1 MVLRYMSNSS
11 AAKRLAKGTIVYM
24 IGNMMSKVLQM
35 LVLPIITASLITSEY
50 GYYDLIVTTINLVT
64 PVITF
69 QMIEGMFRFMYDGTE
84 DDKKSTVSTVTAF
97 LVVGGVALA
106 IIVFTGSFISDS
118 LQYPVLIYLN
128 YISSIIFNYM
138 QKLARCQ
145 QRNQQFAISGVL
157 NTIVMLA
164 TQALT
169 LLVLNMGVDGMLIA
183 NFISYIIA
191 ALYLM
196 FFLDIKHWLGIRYI
210 NRTVF
215 LKLIRYSAP
224 LIPNSIC
231 WWLVSSSDRYIITY
245 FLGTAANGIYS
256 IVGKFSQMITFATS
270 VFQLAWQ
277 ESAIMEENSEN
288 RDKFYS
294 DTFNTYM
301 KLLLG
306 GYLVI
311 LPFIK
316 MIMPVLVSKEYQI
329 GYLYNP
335 ILLIGAILSAFS
347 QFYGS
352 AYLVFKKT
360 SGALSTTV
368 VAAIINILIGIGLTP
383 VLGLYAPALG
393 TAIAFGV
400 QWVMRMYQ
408 MRTYFKVSIELK
420 NLFILLG
427 CVVIETVGYYF
438 NRKELQVLLLIFGCG
453 ICLKMNWNLVNGIVK
468 KMKGVGRKND
478 YGL

>member
-1 MVLRYMSNSS
+1 MQS
-11 AAKRLAKGTIVYM
+11 AGDRLAKGTIVYM
-24 IGNMMSKVLQM
+24 IGNMLSKVLQM
-35 LVLPIITASLITSEY
+35 LILPIITASLLTSEY
-50 GYYDLIVTTINLVT
+50 GYYDLIVTTISLVT
-64 PVITF
+64 PIITF
-69 QMIEGMFRFMYDGTE
+69 QMIEGMFRNMFNSSEEEQKT
-84 DDKKSTVSTVTAF
+84 TVSIVTLF
-97 LVVGGVALA
+97 LIIGGVLLGG
-106 IIVFTGSFISDS
+106 IIVLFYYAVPNV
-118 LQYPVLIYLN
+118 QYPILIYLN
-128 YISSIIFNYM
+128 YISAIVFNYA

-145 QRNQQFAISGVL
+145 QKNTEFAISGVI
-157 NTIVMLA
+157 NTIVMLGC
-164 TQALT
+164 QAMM
-169 LLVLNMGVDGMLIA
+169 LLIFKMNVDGMLLA
-183 NFISYIIA
+183 NCISYFA
-191 ALYLM
+191 SSLYLVYY
-196 FFLDIKHWLGIRYI
+196 LNIR
-210 NRTVF
+210 
-215 LKLIRYSAP
+215 KLIDFTAVSRKEFYSLFKYSAP
-224 LIPNSIC
+224 LIPNSVG
-231 WWLVSSSDRYIITY
+231 WWLISSSDRYVITY
-245 FLGTAANGIYS
+245 FINSAANGIYS
-256 IVGKFSQMITFATS
+256 IAGKFSQMITFATS

-294 DTFNTYM
+294 NTFNTYM

-368 VAAIINILIGIGLTP
+368 VAAIINVLIGIGLTP

-408 MRTYFKVSIELK
+408 MRTYFKVSIEFK

-438 NRKELQVLLLIFGCG
+438 NRNELQILLFIFGCG
-453 ICLKMNWNLVNGIVK
+453 VCLKINWNLASGIVK
-468 KMKGVGRKND
+468 KMKGVGRK
-478 YGL
+478 

>member
-1 MVLRYMSNSS
+1 MSNVS
-11 AAKRLAKGTIVYM
+11 ASKRLATGTMVYM
-24 IGNMMSKVLQM
+24 IGNLMSKVLQM
-35 LVLPIITASLITSEY
+35 LILPIITAALKTSEY

-69 QMIEGMFRFMYDGTE
+69 QMIEGMFRFMYDGTD

-97 LVVGGVALA
+97 LIGGGVALA
-106 IIVFTGSFISDS
+106 IFVFTGSLIIDS

-128 YISSIIFNYM
+128 YISSIAFTYM

-145 QRNQQFAISGVL
+145 QKNQQFAISGVL
-157 NTIVMLA
+157 NTIVMLT

-169 LLVLNMGVDGMLIA
+169 LLVFHMGVDGMLIA
-183 NFISYIIA
+183 NFVSYIIA
-191 ALYLM
+191 AVYLM
-196 FFLDIKHWLGIRYI
+196 FFLDIRHWLGIKYVNKTI
-210 NRTVF
+210 FTKL
-215 LKLIRYSAP
+215 LKYSAP

-231 WWLVSSSDRYIITY
+231 WWLVSSSDRYVITY

-256 IVGKFSQMITFATS
+256 IAGKFSQMITFATS

-277 ESAIMEENSEN
+277 ESAIMEENSES

-316 MIMPVLVSKEYQI
+316 IIMPVLVSSEYQV

-335 ILLIGAILSAFS
+335 ILLLGAILSAFS

-368 VAAIINILIGIGLTP
+368 IAAIINILIGIGLTP
-383 VLGLYAPALG
+383 VIGLFAPALR
-393 TAIAFGV
+393 TAVAFGV
-400 QWVMRMYQ
+400 QWLMRMYQ
-408 MRTYFKVSIELK
+408 MKSYFKVNIDLK
-420 NLFILLG
+420 TLLLLLI
-427 CVVIETVGYYF
+427 CVGIETVGYYYH
-438 NRKELQVLLLIFGCG
+438 KEYVQLILFVLGTG
-453 ICLKMNWNLVNGIVK
+453 VCLKVNWNLVDSVLRKIKNVGK
-468 KMKGVGRKND
+468 K
-478 YGL
+478 

>member
-11 AAKRLAKGTIVYM
+11 AAKRLAKGTVVYM

-35 LVLPIITASLITSEY
+35 LILPIITASLKTSEY

-97 LVVGGVALA
+97 LVGGGVALA
-106 IIVFTGSFISDS
+106 IIIFTGSLISDS

-128 YISSIIFNYM
+128 YISSIIFTYM

-145 QRNQQFAISGVL
+145 QKNQQFAISGVL

-210 NRTVF
+210 NKTVF

-231 WWLVSSSDRYIITY
+231 WWLVSSSDRYVITY

-256 IVGKFSQMITFATS
+256 IAGKFSQMITFATS

-294 DTFNTYM
+294 NTFNTYM

-316 MIMPVLVSKEYQI
+316 MIMPVLVSKEYQM

-408 MRTYFKVSIELK
+408 MRTYFKVSIEFK
-420 NLFILLG
+420 NLFMLLG

-438 NRKELQVLLLIFGCG
+438 NRNELQILLFIFGCG
-453 ICLKMNWNLVNGIVK
+453 VCLKINWNLASGIVK
-468 KMKGVGRKND
+468 KMKGVGRK
-478 YGL
+478 

>member
-1 MVLRYMSNSS
+1 MSNVS
-11 AAKRLAKGTIVYM
+11 ASKRLATGTIVYM
-24 IGNMMSKVLQM
+24 VGNLMSKVLQM
-35 LVLPIITASLITSEY
+35 LILPIITVALETSEY

-69 QMIEGMFRFMYDGTE
+69 QMIEGMFRFMYDGTD

-97 LVVGGVALA
+97 LIGGGAALA
-106 IIVFTGSFISDS
+106 IIIFTGSLISDS

-128 YISSIIFNYM
+128 YISSIAFTYM

-145 QRNQQFAISGVL
+145 QKNQQFAVSGVL

-169 LLVLNMGVDGMLIA
+169 LLVFHMGVDGMLIA

-196 FFLDIKHWLGIRYI
+196 FFIDIKHWLGIRYI
-210 NRTVF
+210 NKNAFV
-215 LKLIRYSAP
+215 KLIKYSAP

-231 WWLVSSSDRYIITY
+231 WWLVSSSDRYIITF

-256 IVGKFSQMITFATS
+256 IAGKFSQMITFATS

-301 KLLLG
+301 RLLLG

-316 MIMPVLVSKEYQI
+316 IIMPVLVSEEYQM

-335 ILLIGAILSAFS
+335 ILLLGAILSAFS

-368 VAAIINILIGIGLTP
+368 VAAIVNILIGIGLTP
-383 VLGLYAPALG
+383 LIGLFAPALG
-393 TAIAFGV
+393 TAVAFGI
-400 QWVMRMYQ
+400 QWLMRMYQ
-408 MRTYFKVSIELK
+408 MKSYFKVNIDSK
-420 NLFILLG
+420 QLFLLLA
-427 CVVIETVGYYF
+427 CVGIETVGYYF
-438 NRKELQVLLLIFGCG
+438 NSMGIQVFLLMIGCI
-453 ICLKMNWNLVNGIVK
+453 ICLKVNWNLVNEVLK
-468 KMKGVGRKND
+468 RMKGGGRK
-478 YGL
+478 

>member
-1 MVLRYMSNSS
+1 MSNVS
-11 AAKRLAKGTIVYM
+11 ASKRLATGTIVYM
-24 IGNMMSKVLQM
+24 VGNLMSKVLQM
-35 LVLPIITASLITSEY
+35 LILPIITVALETSEY

-69 QMIEGMFRFMYDGTE
+69 QMIEGMFRFMYDGTD

-97 LVVGGVALA
+97 LIGGGAALA
-106 IIVFTGSFISDS
+106 IIIFTGSLISDS

-128 YISSIIFNYM
+128 YISSIAFTYM

-145 QRNQQFAISGVL
+145 QKNQQFAVSGVL

-169 LLVLNMGVDGMLIA
+169 LLVFYMGVDGMLIA

-196 FFLDIKHWLGIRYI
+196 FFIDIKHWLGIRYI
-210 NRTVF
+210 NKNAFV
-215 LKLIRYSAP
+215 KLIKYSAP

-231 WWLVSSSDRYIITY
+231 WWLVSSSDRYIITF

-256 IVGKFSQMITFATS
+256 IAGKFSQMITFATS

-301 KLLLG
+301 RLLLG

-316 MIMPVLVSKEYQI
+316 IIMPVLVSEEYQM

-335 ILLIGAILSAFS
+335 ILLLGAILSAFS

-368 VAAIINILIGIGLTP
+368 VAAIVNILIGIGLTP
-383 VLGLYAPALG
+383 LIGLFAPALG
-393 TAIAFGV
+393 TAVAFGI
-400 QWVMRMYQ
+400 QWLMRMYQ
-408 MRTYFKVSIELK
+408 MKSYFKVNIDSK
-420 NLFILLG
+420 QLFLLLA
-427 CVVIETVGYYF
+427 CVGIETVGYYF
-438 NRKELQVLLLIFGCG
+438 NSMGIQVFLLMIGCI
-453 ICLKMNWNLVNGIVK
+453 ICLKVNWNLVNEVLK
-468 KMKGVGRKND
+468 RMKGGGRK
-478 YGL
+478 

>member
-1 MVLRYMSNSS
+1 MSNGS
-11 AAKRLAKGTIVYM
+11 ATKRLAKGTIVYM

-35 LVLPIITASLITSEY
+35 LILPIITGALKTSEY

-69 QMIEGMFRFMYDGTE
+69 QMIEGLFRFMFDGTE

-97 LVVGGVALA
+97 LVGGGVALA
-106 IIVFTGSFISDS
+106 IIMFTGSLITDS
-118 LQYPVLIYLN
+118 LQYPILIYLN
-128 YISSIIFNYM
+128 YISSIAFTYM

-145 QRNQQFAISGVL
+145 QKNQQFAISGVL
-157 NTIVMLA
+157 NTIIMLF

-183 NFISYIIA
+183 NFISYVIA

-196 FFLDIKHWLGIRYI
+196 YYLDLRKWLDVRYI
-210 NRTVF
+210 KKSVF
-215 LKLIRYSAP
+215 SKLIKYSAP

-231 WWLVSSSDRYIITY
+231 WWLVSSSDRYVITY
-245 FLGTAANGIYS
+245 FLGTASNGVYS
-256 IVGKFSQMITFATS
+256 IAGKFSQMITFATS

-277 ESAIMEENSEN
+277 ESAIMEENNEN

-311 LPFIK
+311 LPFVKI
-316 MIMPVLVSKEYQI
+316 IMPVLVSQEYQI

-335 ILLIGAILSAFS
+335 ILLFGAILAAFS

-360 SGALSTTV
+360 SGALSTTI
-368 VAAIINILIGIGLTP
+368 VAAIINILLGIGLTP
-383 VLGLYAPALG
+383 MIGLFAPALG
-393 TAIAFGV
+393 TAVSFGV
-400 QWVMRMYQ
+400 QWLMRMYQ
-408 MRTYFKVSIELK
+408 MRLYFKISIDLK
-420 NLFILLG
+420 NLFLLLI
-427 CVVIETVGYYF
+427 CAAIATIGYYF
-438 NRKELQVLLLIFGCG
+438 NGMTIQIILFVFGCG
-453 ICLKMNWNLVNGIVK
+453 VCLKVNWNIVSGIIK
-468 KMKGVGRKND
+468 KMKR
-478 YGL
+478 

>member
-1 MVLRYMSNSS
+1 MSNVS
-11 AAKRLAKGTIVYM
+11 ASKRLATGTIVYM
-24 IGNMMSKVLQM
+24 IGNLMSKVLQM
-35 LVLPIITASLITSEY
+35 LILPIITVALKTNEY

-64 PVITF
+64 PVVTF
-69 QMIEGMFRFMYDGTE
+69 QMIEGMFRFMYDGTD

-97 LVVGGVALA
+97 LIGGGVALA
-106 IIVFTGSFISDS
+106 IIIFTGSLISDS

-128 YISSIIFNYM
+128 YISSIIFTYM

-145 QRNQQFAISGVL
+145 QKNQQFAISGVL

-183 NFISYIIA
+183 NFISYLIA

-196 FFLDIKHWLGIRYI
+196 FFLDIRHWLGIRYI
-210 NRTVF
+210 NKIAF
-215 LKLIRYSAP
+215 LKLVRYSAP

-231 WWLVSSSDRYIITY
+231 WWLVSSSDRYVITY

-256 IVGKFSQMITFATS
+256 IAGKFSQMITFATS

-277 ESAIMEENSEN
+277 ESAIMEENNEN

-301 KLLLG
+301 KILLG
-306 GYLVI
+306 GYLII

-352 AYLVFKKT
+352 AYLVLKKT
-360 SGALSTTV
+360 SGALLTTV

-400 QWVMRMYQ
+400 QWLMRMYQ

-438 NRKELQVLLLIFGCG
+438 NRNELQVLLFIFGCG
-453 ICLKMNWNLVNGIVK
+453 VCLKINWKLVSEIVK
-468 KMKGVGRKND
+468 KMKGVGRK
-478 YGL
+478 

>member
-1 MVLRYMSNSS
+1 MSNSS
-11 AAKRLAKGTIVYM
+11 ASKRLAKGTIVYM

-35 LVLPIITASLITSEY
+35 LILPIITVALKTSEY

-69 QMIEGMFRFMYDGTE
+69 QMIEGMFRFMYDGTD

-97 LVVGGVALA
+97 LIGGGVALA
-106 IIVFTGSFISDS
+106 IILFTGSLITDS

-128 YISSIIFNYM
+128 YMSSILFTYM

-145 QRNQQFAISGVL
+145 QKNQQFAVSGVL
-157 NTIVMLA
+157 NTVVMLG
-164 TQALT
+164 TQAFT
-169 LLVLNMGVDGMLIA
+169 LLVLHMGVDGMLIA

-191 ALYLM
+191 AIYLM
-196 FFLDIKHWLGIRYI
+196 FYLDIKQWLGIKYI
-210 NRTVF
+210 EKSIF
-215 LKLIRYSAP
+215 SKLLRYSAP

-231 WWLVSSSDRYIITY
+231 WWLVSSSDRYVITY

-256 IVGKFSQMITFATS
+256 IAGKFSQMITFATS

-277 ESAIMEENSEN
+277 ESAIMEGNSES

-311 LPFIK
+311 LPFIRI
-316 MIMPVLVSKEYQI
+316 IMPVLVSTEYQS

-335 ILLIGAILSAFS
+335 ILLLGAITSAFS

-360 SGALSTTV
+360 NGALSTTV
-368 VAAIINILIGIGLTP
+368 IAAIINIMIGIGLTP

-393 TAIAFGV
+393 TAIAFGI
-400 QWVMRMYQ
+400 QWILRMYQ
-408 MRTYFKVSIELK
+408 MRTYFKVSIDLRS
-420 NLFILLG
+420 LFILLV

-438 NRKELQVLLLIFGCG
+438 DSNLIQVVLFMFGCI
-453 ICLKMNWNLVNGIVK
+453 ICLKLNGNLVNSILRK
-468 KMKGVGRKND
+468 IKGEGRK
-478 YGL
+478 

>member
-1 MVLRYMSNSS
+1 MALQFMSNSS
-11 AAKRLAKGTIVYM
+11 ATKRLAKGTIVYM

-35 LVLPIITASLITSEY
+35 LILPIITGALKTSEY

-69 QMIEGMFRFMYDGTE
+69 QMIEGMFRFMYEGTE

-97 LVVGGVALA
+97 LVGGGVALA
-106 IIVFTGSFISDS
+106 IIIFTGSLTSDS
-118 LQYPVLIYLN
+118 LHYPVLIYLN
-128 YISSIIFNYM
+128 YISSIVFTYM

-145 QRNQQFAISGVL
+145 QKNQQFAISGVL

-183 NFISYIIA
+183 NFISYIVS

-196 FFLDIKHWLGIRYI
+196 YYLDIRKWIDVRYI
-210 NRTVF
+210 KKSVF
-215 LKLIRYSAP
+215 SKLIKYSAP

-231 WWLVSSSDRYIITY
+231 WWLVSSSDRYVITY
-245 FLGTAANGIYS
+245 FLGTSAIGVYS
-256 IVGKFSQMITFATS
+256 IAGKFSQMITFATS

-277 ESAIMEENSEN
+277 ESAIMEGNSEN
-288 RDKFYS
+288 RDNFYS
-294 DTFNTYM
+294 FTFNTYM

-316 MIMPVLVSKEYQI
+316 IIMPVLVSQEYQI

-335 ILLIGAILSAFS
+335 VLLLGAILSAFS

-360 SGALSTTV
+360 SGALSTTI
-368 VAAIINILIGIGLTP
+368 VAAIINIIIGIVFTP
-383 VLGLYAPALG
+383 VIGLFAPALG

-400 QWVMRMYQ
+400 QWIMRMYQ
-408 MRTYFKVSIELK
+408 MKSYFKVSIESK
-420 NLFILLG
+420 NLFFLLI
-427 CVVIETVGYYF
+427 CVAIETVGYYF
-438 NRKELQVLLLIFGCG
+438 DSIGVQVLLFAFGCG
-453 ICLKMNWNLVNGIVK
+453 VCLRVNWNMINGIIK
-468 KMKGVGRKND
+468 KIKR
-478 YGL
+478 

>member
-1 MVLRYMSNSS
+1 MSNSS
-11 AAKRLAKGTIVYM
+11 ATKRLVTGTIVYM
-24 IGNMMSKVLQM
+24 VGNLMSKVLQM
-35 LVLPIITASLITSEY
+35 LILPIITVALKTSEY

-64 PVITF
+64 PVFTF
-69 QMIEGMFRFMYDGTE
+69 QMIEGMFRFMYDGTD

-97 LVVGGVALA
+97 LIGGGVALA
-106 IIVFTGSFISDS
+106 IIIFTGSLISDS
-118 LQYPVLIYLN
+118 LQYPALIYLN
-128 YISSIIFNYM
+128 YISSIIFTYM

-145 QRNQQFAISGVL
+145 QKNKQFAISGVL

-164 TQALT
+164 MQALT
-169 LLVLNMGVDGMLIA
+169 LLMLNMGVDGMLFA
-183 NFISYIIA
+183 NFISYIISS
-191 ALYLM
+191 LYLM
-196 FFLDIKHWLGIRYI
+196 AFLDIRHWIGIKYI
-210 NRTVF
+210 NKSVF
-215 LKLIRYSAP
+215 FKLIKYSAP

-231 WWLVSSSDRYIITY
+231 WWIVSSSDRYVITY

-256 IVGKFSQMITFATS
+256 IAGKFSQMITFATS

-277 ESAIMEENSEN
+277 ESAILEENSEN

-316 MIMPVLVSKEYQI
+316 MIMPVLVSREYQI

-368 VAAIINILIGIGLTP
+368 IAAIINILIGIGLTP
-383 VLGLYAPALG
+383 LLGLYAPALG

-400 QWVMRMYQ
+400 QWVIRMYQ

-438 NRKELQVLLLIFGCG
+438 NRNELQVLLFIFGCG
-453 ICLKMNWNLVNGIVK
+453 ICFKINWNLVSGIVK
-468 KMKGVGRKND
+468 KMKGLGRK
-478 YGL
+478 

>member
-11 AAKRLAKGTIVYM
+11 AAKRLAKGTVVYM

-35 LVLPIITASLITSEY
+35 LILPIITASLKTSEY

-97 LVVGGVALA
+97 LVGGGVALA
-106 IIVFTGSFISDS
+106 IIIFTGSLISDS

-128 YISSIIFNYM
+128 YISSIIFTYM

-145 QRNQQFAISGVL
+145 QKNQQFAISGVL

-169 LLVLNMGVDGMLIA
+169 LLVLNMGIDGMLIA

-210 NRTVF
+210 NKTVF
-215 LKLIRYSAP
+215 FKLIRYSAP

-231 WWLVSSSDRYIITY
+231 WWLVSSSDRYVITY

-256 IVGKFSQMITFATS
+256 IAGKFSQMITFATS

-438 NRKELQVLLLIFGCG
+438 NRNELQILLFIFGCG
-453 ICLKMNWNLVNGIVK
+453 VCLKINWNLVSGIVK
-468 KMKGVGRKND
+468 KMKGVGRK
-478 YGL
+478 

>member
-1 MVLRYMSNSS
+1 MSNSS
-11 AAKRLAKGTIVYM
+11 ATKRLAKGTIVYM

-35 LVLPIITASLITSEY
+35 LILPIITGALKTSEY

-69 QMIEGMFRFMYDGTE
+69 QMIEGLFRFMFDGTE

-97 LVVGGVALA
+97 LVGGGVALA
-106 IIVFTGSFISDS
+106 IIMFTGSLITDS
-118 LQYPVLIYLN
+118 LQYPILIYLN
-128 YISSIIFNYM
+128 YISSIAFTYM

-145 QRNQQFAISGVL
+145 QKNQQFAISGVL
-157 NTIVMLA
+157 NTIIMLF

-183 NFISYIIA
+183 NFISYVIA

-196 FFLDIKHWLGIRYI
+196 YYLNLRKWLDVRYI
-210 NRTVF
+210 KKSVF
-215 LKLIRYSAP
+215 SKLIKYSAP

-231 WWLVSSSDRYIITY
+231 WWLVSSSDRYVITY
-245 FLGTAANGIYS
+245 FLGTASNGVYS
-256 IVGKFSQMITFATS
+256 IAGKFSQMITFATS

-277 ESAIMEENSEN
+277 ESAIMEENNEN

-311 LPFIK
+311 LPFVKI
-316 MIMPVLVSKEYQI
+316 IMPVLVSQEYQI

-335 ILLIGAILSAFS
+335 ILLFGAILAAFS

-360 SGALSTTV
+360 SGALSTTI
-368 VAAIINILIGIGLTP
+368 VAAIINILLGIGLTP
-383 VLGLYAPALG
+383 MIGLFAPALG
-393 TAIAFGV
+393 TAVSFGV
-400 QWVMRMYQ
+400 QWLMRMYQ
-408 MRTYFKVSIELK
+408 MRLYFKISIDLK
-420 NLFILLG
+420 NLFLLLI
-427 CVVIETVGYYF
+427 CAAIATIGYYF
-438 NRKELQVLLLIFGCG
+438 NGMTIQIILFVFGCG
-453 ICLKMNWNLVNGIVK
+453 VCLKVNWNIVSGIIK
-468 KMKGVGRKND
+468 KMKR
-478 YGL
+478 